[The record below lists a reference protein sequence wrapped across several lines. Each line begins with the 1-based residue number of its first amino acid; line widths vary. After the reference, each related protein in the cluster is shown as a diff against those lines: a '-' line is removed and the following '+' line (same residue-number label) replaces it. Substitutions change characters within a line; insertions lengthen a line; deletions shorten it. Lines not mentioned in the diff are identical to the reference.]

1 MGAANSSAGKIRGCA
16 DYLDREASGSRRA
29 VSVRKPQSRECPGV
43 GVSVSPS
50 LLAYSETGNNV
61 AWRVSERWLPQGN
74 PWDFPRE
81 GLACS
86 ACLLSCASAPVC
98 LRSWLT
104 WLSYANRASLAMT
117 GSQRACWGCPLH
129 LPRFQTDGLRQQR
142 MIDLGYSQPDECGK
156 RQKVGGPDVLSPRE
170 YDPERLMRFA
180 FRSS

>member
-1 MGAANSSAGKIRGCA
+1 MSGRCLDISASVLRSLALKCKQ
-16 DYLDREASGSRRA
+16 LD
-29 VSVRKPQSRECPGV
+29 K
-43 GVSVSPS
+43 
-50 LLAYSETGNNV
+50 
-61 AWRVSERWLPQGN
+61 RVSERWLLQGN

-129 LPRFQTDGLRQQR
+129 VTLRQAGFMTHFSVLLLVR
-142 MIDLGYSQPDECGK
+142 EAGFSMRDSSTRLLYYI
-156 RQKVGGPDVLSPRE
+156 VGSYNRNTPVSERGTALAEGHSPLSLPMVHGCLLYTSPSPR
-170 YDPERLMRFA
+170 D
-180 FRSS
+180 